1 MAEMTAYFAELHRLS
16 LFYDGRIPDE
26 AREKLRR
33 MFDHNLNSSDGLAS
47 SDQDFENG
55 SSSSDLKN
63 HNKKGIL

>member
-1 MAEMTAYFAELHRLS
+1 MAEMTAYLAELHRLS

-33 MFDHNLNSSDGLAS
+33 MFDHNSNSSDGLAS
-47 SDQDFENG
+47 SDQDFANG
-55 SSSSDLKN
+55 LSSSDRKN